1 MADTK
6 ISGLTAQ
13 STAIAVDDEFV
24 LVDKSD
30 TTMAATGT
38 DKKAANPILPLMHLS
53 LWNLG
58 VR

>member
-13 STAIAVDDEFV
+13 SAAIAVDDEFV
-24 LVDKSD
+24 LVDKSE
-30 TTMAATGT
+30 TSMAATGT
-38 DKKAANPILPLMHLS
+38 NKKVANPILPLMHLS

>member
-6 ISGLTAQ
+6 ISALTAQ
-13 STAIAVDDEFV
+13 SAAIAVDDEFV

-30 TTMAATGT
+30 TSMAVTGT
-38 DKKAANPILPLMHLS
+38 DKKLTNPILPLMHLS